1 MKRDWDTVR
10 DVLTKLE
17 GLPNTDHYLS
27 LGKFEL
33 TDANAA
39 YAISYHMELLIEAG
53 LVEGKM
59 SRVLGG
65 GPINFTATRL
75 TWTGH
80 EFLDAIRSDT
90 VWNKTKETFTTK
102 GLDMTFETIK
112 AVAAAA
118 MTSMLGLSA

>member
-1 MKRDWDTVR
+1 
-10 DVLTKLE
+10 
-17 GLPNTDHYLS
+17 
-27 LGKFEL
+27 
-33 TDANAA
+33 
-39 YAISYHMELLIEAG
+39 MELLIEAG

-75 TWTGH
+75 TWAGH

-102 GLDMTFETIK
+102 GLDMTFDLIK
-112 AVAAAA
+112 TVAGGVATA
-118 MTSMLGLSA
+118 LLF

>member
-10 DVLTKLE
+10 DILTKLE
-17 GLPNTDHYLS
+17 SLPSTDHYLS
-27 LGKFEL
+27 LGDFEL
-33 TDANAA
+33 TDVSDA

-75 TWTGH
+75 IPIG
-80 EFLDAIRSDT
+80 LNIRS
-90 VWNKTKETFTTK
+90 VLSNLGYK
-102 GLDMTFETIK
+102 
-112 AVAAAA
+112 V
-118 MTSMLGLSA
+118 TSPAPHR

>member
-10 DVLTKLE
+10 DILTKLE
-17 GLPNTDHYLS
+17 SLPSTDHYLS
-27 LGKFEL
+27 LEDFEL
-33 TDANAA
+33 TDVSDA

-80 EFLDAIRSDT
+80 EFLDAICSDT
-90 VWNKTKETFTTK
+90 VWSKTKETFATK
-102 GLDMTFETIK
+102 GLDMTFDLIK
-112 AVAAAA
+112 TVAGSVA
-118 MTSMLGLSA
+118 TSLLF

>member
-1 MKRDWDTVR
+1 
-10 DVLTKLE
+10 
-17 GLPNTDHYLS
+17 
-27 LGKFEL
+27 
-33 TDANAA
+33 
-39 YAISYHMELLIEAG
+39 
-53 LVEGKM
+53 M
-59 SRVLGG
+59 SRVLGR

-80 EFLDAIRSDT
+80 EFLDATRSDT